1 MKVSGKVVA
10 LTFLLLLRKILRI
23 AAWRQHSA
31 FVMRR
36 PIPRTTH
43 IKRIPELLMY
53 LTREIIVMKSKL
65 ENFDSVASRRR
76 LDGRGHAT
84 SYRRYPAYF
93 DGRRILGNTVGAPKA
108 RRTPAS

>member
-10 LTFLLLLRKILRI
+10 LTFLLLLLRKILRI

-36 PIPRTTH
+36 PIRRTTH

-53 LTREIIVMKSKL
+53 L
-65 ENFDSVASRRR
+65 NRR
-76 LDGRGHAT
+76 L
-84 SYRRYPAYF
+84 
-93 DGRRILGNTVGAPKA
+93 LL
-108 RRTPAS
+108 

>member
-36 PIPRTTH
+36 PTTTM
-43 IKRIPELLMY
+43 IRIERISELLMH
-53 LTREIIVMKSKL
+53 LTR
-65 ENFDSVASRRR
+65 R
-76 LDGRGHAT
+76 L
-84 SYRRYPAYF
+84 
-93 DGRRILGNTVGAPKA
+93 LL
-108 RRTPAS
+108 

>member
-10 LTFLLLLRKILRI
+10 LTFLLLLRKILRV
-23 AAWRQHSA
+23 AAWRQHSG

-53 LTREIIVMKSKL
+53 LTR
-65 ENFDSVASRRR
+65 R
-76 LDGRGHAT
+76 L
-84 SYRRYPAYF
+84 
-93 DGRRILGNTVGAPKA
+93 LL
-108 RRTPAS
+108 